1 MDAARLV
8 CVSALTSLEKNFTLK
23 NKKNKKS
30 LTVQLMLM
38 LYKHGLECSFETTV
52 WPFWPISLE
61 VLNQQNKTQIL
72 FQRLS
77 IKTTSYF
84 ITCEMFSGLNRRPW
98 SWRAWSTPTWCACW
112 VSAWVPPSSWW
123 HSWCLTGASSTTSTS
138 TRTTLAPNC
147 CLTGV
152 SKLPR

>member
-52 WPFWPISLE
+52 
-61 VLNQQNKTQIL
+61 
-72 FQRLS
+72 
-77 IKTTSYF
+77 
-84 ITCEMFSGLNRRPW
+84 
-98 SWRAWSTPTWCACW
+98 
-112 VSAWVPPSSWW
+112 
-123 HSWCLTGASSTTSTS
+123 
-138 TRTTLAPNC
+138 
-147 CLTGV
+147 
-152 SKLPR
+152 